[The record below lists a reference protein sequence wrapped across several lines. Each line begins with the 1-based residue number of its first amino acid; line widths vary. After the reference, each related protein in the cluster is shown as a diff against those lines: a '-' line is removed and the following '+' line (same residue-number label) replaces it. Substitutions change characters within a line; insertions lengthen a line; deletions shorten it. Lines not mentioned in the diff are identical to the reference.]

1 MHNWTPSS
9 QNFEKKGGGKGSD
22 FSHKNGGVGKIGE
35 AVLKKGGVSLI
46 FILVWK

>member
-1 MHNWTPSS
+1 MDPILSKFW
-9 QNFEKKGGGKGSD
+9 KKGGGKGSD